1 MKRWKRCQKS
11 LCETRNWRLTF
22 PSEDL
27 LVSYGVENDPGF
39 RREREGTG
47 SAGVGDEGKRGD
59 PWRWTYSPPCKALW
73 SGGPPSP
80 PSCTPSFSFK
90 EVSLAAPTRKR
101 KQLALEK
108 RSWRGVMIAESKRRP
123 GVARGHTLRHG
134 RQRRRRTRRG
144 GSGRAEG
151 RGRART
157 HLVHD
162 RRVAARRRGQVPSSG
177 DALGAN

>member
-90 EVSLAAPTRKR
+90 EVSLAAPNKKT
-101 KQLALEK
+101 
-108 RSWRGVMIAESKRRP
+108 
-123 GVARGHTLRHG
+123 
-134 RQRRRRTRRG
+134 
-144 GSGRAEG
+144 
-151 RGRART
+151 
-157 HLVHD
+157 
-162 RRVAARRRGQVPSSG
+162 
-177 DALGAN
+177 